1 MSTQNQQENG
11 KTAEAAPVC
20 MFVTQCSLQNIYR
33 QMLIQLDYNYLIKFS
48 PEEGEKMYALVKRK

>member
-33 QMLIQLDYNYLIKFS
+33 QMLIQLDYNYLITFS
-48 PEEGEKMYALVKRK
+48 PEEGKKCML